1 MQFDDS
7 FVVQSLSLLEERYK
21 KLYKIGEERLNKFE
35 NDKEILNQRIQ
46 DLELN
51 NKLLLK
57 KNEELELKNNS
68 LFEKNKELENKKN
81 DLEDDNEKL
90 FAEKIA
96 SQKREKDNLI
106 EFHSVQEQLENSAS
120 KVQELIINNKKLKIN
135 NDKFKE
141 QIDSFEKNNNIHCN
155 DLINQL
161 HLDQEE
167 FEKCFVFANDANALI
182 AEQNEQLKIAS
193 KIIKKILP
201 YLEKKNKF
209 NFGIVGKK
217 KFLNYKY

>member
-21 KLYKIGEERLNKFE
+21 ELYKVGEERLINFE
-35 NDKEILNQRIQ
+35 NEKKILNTRIQ

-57 KNEELELKNNS
+57 KYEELELKNNS

-81 DLEDDNEKL
+81 DLEDGNEKL
-90 FAEKIA
+90 LAENIA
-96 SQKREKDNLI
+96 SQKREKDTLI
-106 EFHSVQEQLENSAS
+106 EFHNIQEQFENSSS
-120 KVQELIINNKKLKIN
+120 KVQELSINNKKLKIN

-141 QIDSFEKNNNIHCN
+141 QIDIFEKNKNVHRT
-155 DLINQL
+155 DLITQL

-167 FEKCFVFANDANALI
+167 FEKCFLFANDANALI

-201 YLEKKNKF
+201 YLENKNKF